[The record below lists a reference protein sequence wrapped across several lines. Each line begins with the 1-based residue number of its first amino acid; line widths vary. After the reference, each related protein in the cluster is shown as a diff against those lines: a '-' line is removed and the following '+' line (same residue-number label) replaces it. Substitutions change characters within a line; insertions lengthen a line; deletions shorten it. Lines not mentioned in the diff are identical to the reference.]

1 MLKLFNSVPKRT
13 VFGRFAAAEKCSQQE
28 KIFRKF

>member
-1 MLKLFNSVPKRT
+1 MLKLFNSVPKRA
-13 VFGRFAAAEKCSQQE
+13 VFGRFAAEKCSQQE